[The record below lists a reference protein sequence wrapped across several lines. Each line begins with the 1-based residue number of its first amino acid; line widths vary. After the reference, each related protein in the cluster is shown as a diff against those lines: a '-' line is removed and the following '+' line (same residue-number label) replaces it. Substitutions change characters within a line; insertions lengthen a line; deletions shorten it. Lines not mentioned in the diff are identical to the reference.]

1 VSIEPVPVR
10 RGVETPANRGAGVLA
25 ATGRKAMAA
34 IKDVERPDYLYIGGE
49 AEVLQR
55 TLDHYRATLLW
66 KCEAL
71 DEEQLR
77 QRSVTPSELS
87 LFELLRHL
95 TDAERYWFQVCV
107 GGRDL
112 PRSFEPGSAPIED
125 VLAHYLE
132 ACEESRQITAAVPL
146 DHVAFSGVYGQK
158 VSHRFVLVHMI
169 GEYARHCGH
178 ADLLRESI
186 DGATGE

>member
-1 VSIEPVPVR
+1 
-10 RGVETPANRGAGVLA
+10 
-25 ATGRKAMAA
+25 MAA
-34 IKDVERPDYLYIGGE
+34 IKDVQRPDYVYVGGE
-49 AEVLQR
+49 TEVLQR
-55 TLDHYRATLLW
+55 MLDHYRATLLW
-66 KCEAL
+66 KCEDL
-71 DEEQLR
+71 DDDQLR

-107 GGRDL
+107 AGRQLSGG
-112 PRSFEPGSAPIED
+112 FEPSDVPVED
-125 VLAHYLE
+125 VLAHYLA
-132 ACEESRQITAAVPL
+132 ACDESRKITATHPL
-146 DHVAFSGVYGQK
+146 DQVTFTGVYQHE
-158 VSHRFVLVHMI
+158 VTHRFVLVHMI

>member
-1 VSIEPVPVR
+1 
-10 RGVETPANRGAGVLA
+10 
-25 ATGRKAMAA
+25 MAA
-34 IKDVERPDYLYIGGE
+34 IKDVQRPDYVYIGGE
-49 AEVLQR
+49 TDVLR
-55 TLDHYRATLLW
+55 RMLDHYRATLLW
-66 KCEAL
+66 KCEDL

-107 GGRDL
+107 AGRQLSGG
-112 PRSFEPGSAPIED
+112 FEPPETLVED

-132 ACEESRQITAAVPL
+132 ACEESRQITATHSL
-146 DHVAFSGVYGQK
+146 DQITFTGVYQRE
-158 VSHRFVLVHMI
+158 VTHRFVLVHMI
-169 GEYARHCGH
+169 AEYARHCGH

>member
-1 VSIEPVPVR
+1 
-10 RGVETPANRGAGVLA
+10 
-25 ATGRKAMAA
+25 MAA
-34 IKDVERPDYLYIGGE
+34 ITDVERPDYVYIGSE
-49 AEVLQR
+49 IEVLQR
-55 TLDHYRATLLW
+55 MLDCYRATLLW
-66 KCEAL
+66 KCEGL

-77 QRSVTPSELS
+77 RRSVTPSELS

-95 TDAERYWFQVCV
+95 TDAERYWFQVCI
-107 GGRDL
+107 GGRELTPDA
-112 PRSFEPGSAPIED
+112 EPDAAPVED
-125 VLAHYLE
+125 VLAHYLA
-132 ACEESRQITAAVPL
+132 ACEQSRQITATHSLEQVSFTP
-146 DHVAFSGVYGQK
+146 VYGRP

>member
-1 VSIEPVPVR
+1 
-10 RGVETPANRGAGVLA
+10 
-25 ATGRKAMAA
+25 MAA
-34 IKDVERPDYLYIGGE
+34 IKDVQRPDYVYIGSE
-49 AEVLQR
+49 TEVLPR
-55 TLDHYRATLLW
+55 MLDHYRATLLW
-66 KCEAL
+66 KCEGL
-71 DEEQLR
+71 EDEQLR
-77 QRSVTPSELS
+77 QRSVTPSALS

-107 GGRDL
+107 AGRNLEGG
-112 PRSFEPGSAPIED
+112 FEPDEAPVQD

-132 ACEESRQITAAVPL
+132 ACEASRQITASHPL
-146 DHVAFSGVYGQK
+146 DQVTFTGVYRQE
-158 VSHRFVLVHMI
+158 VSHRFVLAHMI

>member
-1 VSIEPVPVR
+1 
-10 RGVETPANRGAGVLA
+10 
-25 ATGRKAMAA
+25 MAV
-34 IKDVERPDYLYIGGE
+34 IKDVQRPDYVYIGGE

-55 TLDHYRATLLW
+55 MLDHYRATLLW
-66 KCEAL
+66 KCEGL

-77 QRSVTPSELS
+77 RRSVTPSELS

-95 TDAERYWFQVCV
+95 TDAEVYWFQVCV
-107 GGRDL
+107 AGREL
-112 PRSFEPGSAPIED
+112 ARGFEPGSAPAGDVLTHYLGACAESRKITASYPLDRVTFSVVYGREVSLRF
-125 VLAHYLE
+125 VLAHL
-132 ACEESRQITAAVPL
+132 
-146 DHVAFSGVYGQK
+146 
-158 VSHRFVLVHMI
+158 I

>member
-1 VSIEPVPVR
+1 
-10 RGVETPANRGAGVLA
+10 
-25 ATGRKAMAA
+25 MAA
-34 IKDVERPDYLYIGGE
+34 IKDVQRPDYVYIGSE
-49 AEVLQR
+49 VEVLQR
-55 TLDHYRATLLW
+55 MLDYYRATLLW
-66 KCEAL
+66 KCEGL

-95 TDAERYWFQVCV
+95 TDAERYWFQVCLAA
-107 GGRDL
+107 RDL
-112 PRSFEPGSAPIED
+112 PRGFEPGTGPVED

-132 ACEESRQITAAVPL
+132 ACAESRQIATAYPL
-146 DHVAFSGVYGQK
+146 DQVTFSAVYGQP

-178 ADLLRESI
+178 ADLLREST

>member
-1 VSIEPVPVR
+1 VAV
-10 RGVETPANRGAGVLA
+10 
-25 ATGRKAMAA
+25 
-34 IKDVERPDYLYIGGE
+34 IKNVERPDYVYIGGE
-49 AEVLQR
+49 TEVLQR
-55 TLDHYRATLLW
+55 MLDHYRATLLW
-66 KCEAL
+66 KCEGL
-71 DEEQLR
+71 DEEELR
-77 QRSVTPSELS
+77 QQSVKPSELS

-107 GGRDL
+107 AGRDL
-112 PRSFEPGSAPIED
+112 PRGFEPAAAPAAD

-132 ACEESRQITAAVPL
+132 ACEESRQITAACSL
-146 DHVAFSGVYGQK
+146 DQVTFSGVYGQV
-158 VSHRFVLVHMI
+158 VSHRFVLAHLI

>member
-1 VSIEPVPVR
+1 
-10 RGVETPANRGAGVLA
+10 
-25 ATGRKAMAA
+25 MAV
-34 IKDVERPDYLYIGGE
+34 IKDVQRPDYVYVGGE

-55 TLDHYRATLLW
+55 MLDHYRATLLW
-66 KCEAL
+66 KCEGL

-77 QRSVTPSELS
+77 RRSVTPSELS

-95 TDAERYWFQVCV
+95 TDAEVYWFQVCV
-107 GGRDL
+107 AGREL
-112 PRSFEPGSAPIED
+112 ARGFEPSAAPAGD
-125 VLAHYLE
+125 VLSHYLE
-132 ACEESRQITAAVPL
+132 ACAESRKITESYPL
-146 DHVAFSGVYGQK
+146 DHATFTVVYGQE
-158 VSHRFVLVHMI
+158 VSLRFVLAHLI

>member
-1 VSIEPVPVR
+1 V
-10 RGVETPANRGAGVLA
+10 
-25 ATGRKAMAA
+25 AA
-34 IKDVERPDYLYIGGE
+34 IKDVQRPDYVYIGSE
-49 AEVLQR
+49 TEVLQR
-55 TLDHYRATLLW
+55 MLDHYRATLLW
-66 KCEAL
+66 KCEGL

-77 QRSVTPSELS
+77 QGSVVPSELS

-107 GGRDL
+107 ARRELTGG
-112 PRSFEPGSAPIED
+112 FEPGTAPVED

-132 ACEESRQITAAVPL
+132 ACEESRQITATHPL
-146 DHVAFSGVYGQK
+146 DQVSFTGVYGQP
-158 VSHRFVLVHMI
+158 VSHRFVLAHMI

>member
-1 VSIEPVPVR
+1 
-10 RGVETPANRGAGVLA
+10 
-25 ATGRKAMAA
+25 MAA
-34 IKDVERPDYLYIGGE
+34 IKDVQRPDYVYIGSE
-49 AEVLQR
+49 PEVLQR
-55 TLDHYRATLLW
+55 MLDHYRATLLW
-66 KCEAL
+66 KCEGL
-71 DEEQLR
+71 DEAELR
-77 QRSVTPSELS
+77 QRSVMPSELS

-107 GGRDL
+107 GGREL
-112 PRSFEPGSAPIED
+112 SGGFEASTAPVED

-132 ACEESRQITAAVPL
+132 ACEESRQITASHPL
-146 DHVAFSGVYGQK
+146 DQVTVSGVYRQQ

-178 ADLLRESI
+178 ADLLRETI

>member
-1 VSIEPVPVR
+1 
-10 RGVETPANRGAGVLA
+10 
-25 ATGRKAMAA
+25 MAV
-34 IKDVERPDYLYIGGE
+34 IKDVQRPDYVYIGGE

-55 TLDHYRATLLW
+55 MLDHYRATLLW
-66 KCEAL
+66 KCEGL

-77 QRSVTPSELS
+77 RRSVTPSELS

-95 TDAERYWFQVCV
+95 TDAEVYWFQVCV
-107 GGRDL
+107 AGRQLAGG
-112 PRSFEPGSAPIED
+112 FEPGSAPAGD
-125 VLAHYLE
+125 VLTHYLE
-132 ACEESRQITAAVPL
+132 ACAESRKITASYPL
-146 DHVAFSGVYGQK
+146 DHVTFTVVYGQE
-158 VSHRFVLVHMI
+158 VSLRFVLAHLI

>member
-1 VSIEPVPVR
+1 
-10 RGVETPANRGAGVLA
+10 
-25 ATGRKAMAA
+25 MAA
-34 IKDVERPDYLYIGGE
+34 IKDVQRPDYVYIGSE
-49 AEVLQR
+49 PEVLQR
-55 TLDHYRATLLW
+55 MLDHYRATLLW
-66 KCEAL
+66 KCEGL
-71 DEEQLR
+71 QEVELR
-77 QRSVTPSELS
+77 QRSVMPSELS

-107 GGRDL
+107 GGREL
-112 PRSFEPGSAPIED
+112 AGGFEPGTASVED

-132 ACEESRQITAAVPL
+132 ACDESRHVTASHPL
-146 DHVAFSGVYGQK
+146 DQVTFSGVYRQQ
-158 VSHRFVLVHMI
+158 VSHRFVLAHMI

>member
-1 VSIEPVPVR
+1 
-10 RGVETPANRGAGVLA
+10 
-25 ATGRKAMAA
+25 MAA
-34 IKDVERPDYLYIGGE
+34 IKDVQRPGYVYVGSE
-49 AEVLQR
+49 TEVLQR
-55 TLDHYRATLLW
+55 MLDLYRATLLW
-66 KCEAL
+66 KCEGL
-71 DEEQLR
+71 EEQELR

-107 GGRDL
+107 AGREIAGG
-112 PRSFEPGSAPIED
+112 FEPGTVPVED
-125 VLAHYLE
+125 VLAHYLD
-132 ACEESRQITAAVPL
+132 ACAESRQITSAHAL
-146 DHVAFSGVYGQK
+146 DQVTFSAVYGQP